1 MRVLNRVPD
10 LIGKKLFSF
19 KNGICKYLREGME
32 VVLRKKRSFDLG
44 RGMRKGFLEEVKC
57 RHGEWVDLSRQ
68 R

>member
-10 LIGKKLFSF
+10 LLGKKLFSF
-19 KNGICKYLREGME
+19 KNDTCKYLREGMAA
-32 VVLRKKRSFDLG
+32 VLRKKRSFCLG

-57 RHGEWVDLSRQ
+57 RDGEWVDLSRQ